1 MGLLIKISL
10 FLLLS
15 GLAPYINGS
24 VTQAQV
30 PNRGVQ
36 RLESMARVLSKQTL
50 TDDDRKTLVAE
61 IARAAIY
68 SARTTEDE
76 NANLPGSYLVKLF
89 ETNFPDVLKRTHNG
103 ILTLADMLR
112 YFHSL
117 AVYRPVID
125 EVLKGAKAN
134 DICKK

>member
-1 MGLLIKISL
+1 MGLLTKLSL

-15 GLAPYINGS
+15 GIALNTGGS

-36 RLESMARVLSKQTL
+36 RLESMAREMSKRTL
-50 TDDDRKTLVAE
+50 TDQDRKTLVAE

-68 SARTTEDE
+68 SARTREEE
-76 NANLPGSYLVKLF
+76 NANLPFSYLIKLF

-103 ILTLADMLR
+103 ILTVADMLR
-112 YFHSL
+112 YFHSF
-117 AVYRPVID
+117 AIYRPVID

-134 DICKK
+134 GNCDK